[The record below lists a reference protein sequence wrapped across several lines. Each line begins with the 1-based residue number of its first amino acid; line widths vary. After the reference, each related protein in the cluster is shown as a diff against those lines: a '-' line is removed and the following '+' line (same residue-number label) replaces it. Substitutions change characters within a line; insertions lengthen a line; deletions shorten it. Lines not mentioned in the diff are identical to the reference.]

1 MKIEIKQVTVG
12 ESGEALVEFLTPY
25 GEGRGIWQDDAPV
38 EGESYYI
45 ELQIGRALEW
55 GRDIISTNQKSCS
68 IELDG
73 EKVVL
78 RGVVEAI
85 SNVNDDNSL
94 VLRVGDSLVLA
105 DSRGVPDVERGDFVT
120 LVVEELRL
128 YDINI

>member
-1 MKIEIKQVTVG
+1 MKIEIKQVSVG
-12 ESGEALVEFLTPY
+12 ESGEYLVEFITPY
-25 GEGRGIWQDDAPV
+25 GEGRGLWQGDAPI

-45 ELQIGRALEW
+45 EFHIGGPLEW
-55 GRDIISTNQKSCS
+55 GRDIIPARQKSFS
-68 IELDG
+68 IALDG

-78 RGVVEAI
+78 RGTVEAI
-85 SNVNDDNSL
+85 SDVNDDNSL

-128 YDINI
+128 FDINL